1 MSDEPMRLPDRQP
14 TLRLMPMPADV
25 NHAGDIFGGY
35 VMANVDLAGGIVAI
49 RRARGRVATI
59 AVNQFLFKQPVSV
72 GDVLS
77 FYAEVIEVGRTSM
90 TINVEVYAER
100 RPTDPIV
107 VKVTEAQLTYVAL
120 AADGSKRDVPPEM

>member
-1 MSDEPMRLPDRQP
+1 MSDEPTRLPDKQP

-49 RRARGRVATI
+49 RRARGRGATI

-77 FYAEVIEVGRTSM
+77 FYAEVIQVGRTSM

-100 RPTDPIV
+100 RPADPVV

-120 AADGSKRDVPPEM
+120 AADGSKRAVPPE

>member
-1 MSDEPMRLPDRQP
+1 MSDQTLKLPDRQP

-120 AADGSKRDVPPEM
+120 AADGSKREVPPEM

>member
-1 MSDEPMRLPDRQP
+1 MSDEPTRLPDRQP

-77 FYAEVIEVGRTSM
+77 FYAEVIQVGRTSM

-100 RPTDPIV
+100 RPADPVV

-120 AADGSKRDVPPEM
+120 AADGSKRAVPPE

>member
-1 MSDEPMRLPDRQP
+1 MSEQKLHLPHKQP

-35 VMANVDLAGGIVAI
+35 VMANVDLAGGIAAM

-59 AVNQFLFKQPVSV
+59 AVNEFLFKQPVSV

-77 FYAEVIEVGRTSM
+77 FYTGIVATGRTSI
-90 TINVEVYAER
+90 TVYVEVYAMR
-100 RPTDPIV
+100 NPADPVV
-107 VKVTEAQLTYVAL
+107 VKVTEAQLTYVAV
-120 AADGSKRDVPPEM
+120 DEQGGKREVPKS

>member
-1 MSDEPMRLPDRQP
+1 MSDQTLKLPDRQP

-77 FYAEVIEVGRTSM
+77 FYAEVIQVGHTSM

-100 RPTDPIV
+100 HPADPIV

-120 AADGSKRDVPPEM
+120 AADGSKRAVPPEL

>member
-1 MSDEPMRLPDRQP
+1 MSDDPTRLPGKQP
-14 TLRLMPMPADV
+14 TLRVMPMPADV

-35 VMANVDLAGGIVAI
+35 VMANVDLAGGIAAI

-77 FYAEVIEVGRTSM
+77 FYAEVVKVGRTSM
-90 TINVEVYAER
+90 NINVEVYAER
-100 RPTDPIV
+100 HPTNPLV

-120 AADGSKRDVPPEM
+120 NADGSKREVPPER

>member
-1 MSDEPMRLPDRQP
+1 MSEQPTKLPERQP

-35 VMANVDLAGGIVAI
+35 VMANVDLAGGIAAM

-77 FYAEVIEVGRTSM
+77 FYAEVVKVGRTSM
-90 TINVEVYAER
+90 TINVEVYAVR
-100 RPTDPIV
+100 HPADPLV
-107 VKVTEAQLTYVAL
+107 VKVTEAQLTYVAVD
-120 AADGSKRDVPPEM
+120 AGGGKREVPPER